1 MEQFLSILKYIHILA
16 GTLALIC
23 GPAAM
28 IVEKGSDKHRL
39 FGKIFFYSMM
49 IVAASAIIVASSPKH
64 RNIFLIIIGVFSAY
78 MPLSA
83 YRILHLKFLNKN
95 QKPKIADWDISLY
108 MACFTALMLYYSVY
122 QFFMGDITEAVV
134 LLVFSVLAIS
144 MLRSDYLIFT
154 RKMKGPNFWLFVH
167 ISRMIGANIAA
178 YTAFLVVNNHN
189 FLPPLVAWLL
199 PTPIGIVFI
208 IYFIRRYKE
217 KLAGGKEVYEIA
229 DVRIFPKVEEPPL
242 PPSEAGHTM

>member
-1 MEQFLSILKYIHILA
+1 MEQFINVLIIIHIVA

-64 RNIFLIIIGVFSAY
+64 RSVFLIVIGVFSAY

-95 QKPKIADWDISLY
+95 QRPKIADWDISLY
-108 MACFTALMLYYSVY
+108 MACFTALMLYYSVH
-122 QFFMGDITEAVV
+122 QFIKGYTTEAIV
-134 LLVFSVLAIS
+134 LLVFSVLAIN
-144 MLRSDYLIFT
+144 MLRSDYTIFT
-154 RKMKGPNFWLFVH
+154 RKMKDPNFWLYVH

-189 FLPPLVAWLL
+189 VLPPLVAWLL
-199 PTPIGIVFI
+199 PTPIGIALI
-208 IYFIRRYKE
+208 IYFIRSYKE
-217 KLAGGKEVYEIA
+217 KLKGGKEVYEIA
-229 DVRIFPKVEEPPL
+229 DVRIFPKVEEPPI